1 MAEGMILIFVLQYIF
16 LSNIRAA
23 FITSATI
30 PFALAFAIGLLLLLG
45 ESANLLSVGA
55 IDFGLVVDATVIMV
69 ENILGRSTPDVII
82 LSLEM
87 GDLEGVDLVSSV
99 HAATGAPLLV
109 LTPASRSVT
118 PSAILDAGAD
128 DCMDEPFLLEEL
140 AARTRRLLHRAGVHI
155 APKVLIT
162 GLGRLEISS
171 LKRIVSLR
179 GVPLALTRREFDLL
193 AVLARANGGVVSHG
207 EILREV
213 WGARGDAKREN
224 LSRVIGRLRRKIEP
238 EPAQPTCLVSVQGTG
253 YRLRAQQERGDRV

>member
-1 MAEGMILIFVLQYIF
+1 MVNRPSVLVANPDPGIRRLLRRRFGNAGYNVITAE
-16 LSNIRAA
+16 
-23 FITSATI
+23 
-30 PFALAFAIGLLLLLG
+30 
-45 ESANLLSVGA
+45 
-55 IDFGLVVDATVIMV
+55 
-69 ENILGRSTPDVII
+69 LGRTALYQIRRSAPDVII

-109 LTPASRSVT
+109 LTPASRSVS

-140 AARTRRLLHRAGVHI
+140 AARIRRLLHRAGVYI
-155 APKVLIT
+155 EPKVLRT
-162 GLGRLEISS
+162 DLGRLEISS

-213 WGARGDAKREN
+213 WGARGAAARQN
-224 LSRVIGRLRRKIEP
+224 LGRVIGSLRRKIEP
-238 EPAQPTCLVSVQGTG
+238 EPEQPTCLVSLQGTG
-253 YRLRAQQERGDRV
+253 YQLRVQQEPGERV

>member
-1 MAEGMILIFVLQYIF
+1 MYRSDSGIGAATMVNRPSVLVANPDPGIRRLLRRRFGNAGYSVITAELG
-16 LSNIRAA
+16 RAA
-23 FITSATI
+23 LDQIW
-30 PFALAFAIGLLLLLG
+30 
-45 ESANLLSVGA
+45 
-55 IDFGLVVDATVIMV
+55 
-69 ENILGRSTPDVII
+69 RSTPDVII

-109 LTPASRSVT
+109 LTPASRSAT

-140 AARTRRLLHRAGVHI
+140 AARIRRLLHRAGADI

-213 WGARGDAKREN
+213 WGARGDATRQN
-224 LSRVIGRLRRKIEP
+224 LSRVIGSLRRKIEP
-238 EPAQPTCLVSVQGTG
+238 EPEQPTCLISLQGSG
-253 YRLRAQQERGDRV
+253 YRLRAQQEPGERG